1 MVDEVIVTA
10 DNLDF
15 EASSQA
21 RKNTIKNLIQDSTS
35 ESRIPNLS
43 TRTTKYKVIT
53 LPLKNLIYNVDNTRV
68 RSFLQDDSQ
77 IYDIDGDDAVDEMI
91 NSKYEEMNN
100 IEMQIKLHTYL
111 FEDEAQ
117 DENNNIYLEIKNSVD
132 ADGEN
137 PQGDYLL
144 IDNQGIVVD
153 GNRRLSAIREVFYK
167 NKVSAS
173 ALEQIECVVLED
185 ENGVST
191 RELNKQIENELNIT
205 RNLQKKHHWFDQ
217 DGELNRQY
225 QSIYEVTRDNENEAY
240 LTVFD
245 INGLEVTTGRGEPGD
260 RAKINTAKQRIDRY
274 KLTNQ
279 FFNFKKTFEDSDYT
293 LKQLKNEDIMYDM
306 NAMTKYIS
314 MRDGDE
320 KRLKLLFGFAF
331 ISGHKI
337 GGLSRRSYDYLN
349 SETQFDA
356 HLNAYKKAY
365 RVSTTDNSINKLT
378 TTILDKPK
386 ETWPDFTQK
395 VIDKK
400 NSIDRESQTNQN
412 NQAVLNGI
420 SEARQAIMNT
430 DVVMDNTILRND
442 VPEAISKVND
452 LIDEV
457 KELKQRLEEL

>member
-1 MVDEVIVTA
+1 M
-10 DNLDF
+10 
-15 EASSQA
+15 
-21 RKNTIKNLIQDSTS
+21 LITQ
-35 ESRIPNLS
+35 ESI
-43 TRTTKYKVIT
+43 
-53 LPLKNLIYNVDNTRV
+53 
-68 RSFLQDDSQ
+68 FLQDDSQ

-117 DENNNIYLEIKNSVD
+117 DENNIYLEIKNSVD

-260 RAKINTAKQRIDRY
+260 RAKINAAKQRIDRY

-279 FFNFKKTFEDSDYT
+279 FLILKK
-293 LKQLKNEDIMYDM
+293 
-306 NAMTKYIS
+306 
-314 MRDGDE
+314 
-320 KRLKLLFGFAF
+320 
-331 ISGHKI
+331 
-337 GGLSRRSYDYLN
+337 LSKTQTIRLN
-349 SETQFDA
+349 S
-356 HLNAYKKAY
+356 
-365 RVSTTDNSINKLT
+365 
-378 TTILDKPK
+378 
-386 ETWPDFTQK
+386 
-395 VIDKK
+395 
-400 NSIDRESQTNQN
+400 
-412 NQAVLNGI
+412 
-420 SEARQAIMNT
+420 
-430 DVVMDNTILRND
+430 
-442 VPEAISKVND
+442 
-452 LIDEV
+452 
-457 KELKQRLEEL
+457 